1 MATEEKTATLTHK
14 VRNPQDLDSWLDIW
28 TATVSANFGEN
39 NARTNEKIVI
49 KPSDNWQIQTDKL
62 TGTVPV
68 TQISNVTSGE
78 GESSSTQKNV
88 SIISPTGNHIAIT
101 NEDGS
106 IKEGPVFPSSGGD
119 ATKFLNQAGNWITV
133 ETDVP
138 FSATIPTNTT
148 NVALAVGKGD
158 NKHTVI
164 IKPQGKLS
172 FEKDNNSPN
181 NEINL
186 SLRPIETTDLD
197 NNFKLP
203 LENIEDLPENSAEV
217 TGMVKYGNAEESP
230 SVWLTTAEQKLNEND
245 QPILDKNN
253 NPTYNYTPDWGKIQT
268 DHIANSAVTEDKI
281 ANKSVTGDKL
291 SDTAITDKF
300 ETKLLGVFI
309 QSNEPQKRN
318 IESYR
323 QLNSS
328 LMKKYYSQSF
338 GVQKTGQIIDDQ
350 TYYVVHS
357 SQSYF
362 KLAQRENDLSKID
375 LIQFFIQNFNCTVT
389 NNSYNVEIQYATATL
404 KTFNITDILPD
415 LSYLAT
421 LYKST
426 FDHYFNDKATNSII
440 KASDYFS
447 IRLSTQNDIMDNYIN
462 TLDSSSAYKT
472 IASDYEFDLNDWDWK
487 HLGIWV
493 EI

>member
-49 KPSDNWQIQTDKL
+49 KPSDNWQIQADKL

-186 SLRPIETTDLD
+186 SLGPIETTDLD

-245 QPILDKNN
+245 QPILDENN

-281 ANKSVTGDKL
+281 ADKSVTGDKL

-300 ETKLLGVFI
+300 ETKLLGTTISEKEPKEFIDESVFSKTISQDLYFSRQQVWKTPLFELTVKIREDERVVIDISMYSADYEITGYRTRALNTFSLNDQKLFPNI
-309 QSNEPQKRN
+309 QQIFN
-318 IESYR
+318 I
-323 QLNSS
+323 
-328 LMKKYYSQSF
+328 F
-338 GVQKTGQIIDDQ
+338 
-350 TYYVVHS
+350 
-357 SQSYF
+357 
-362 KLAQRENDLSKID
+362 LSKSIEYGADGTID
-375 LIQFFIQNFNCTVT
+375 HRQATGEIINILGLA
-389 NNSYNVEIQYATATL
+389 IQYPNHEELTELAGEPINFS
-404 KTFNITDILPD
+404 KSITNILPQE
-415 LSYLAT
+415 YL
-421 LYKST
+421 L
-426 FDHYFNDKATNSII
+426 
-440 KASDYFS
+440 
-447 IRLSTQNDIMDNYIN
+447 
-462 TLDSSSAYKT
+462 
-472 IASDYEFDLNDWDWK
+472 EWDWK